1 MFWLSLLYA
10 IGFALIHYFSGQLI
24 HVQETP
30 RSRFLSLA
38 GGVAVAYV
46 FLHLLPELNEYQRE
60 LEGHLENG
68 LFASIENH
76 ILIVSMFGLAV
87 FYGLERLASQMN
99 KRGSGSVFWIHMA
112 LFIVYNFSIGYVL
125 AESEFDTVWAMT
137 LYFLALG
144 IHFITVDQGLRH
156 HHKRLYDE
164 RGRLLLSLAVLAGWG
179 VGAFSVLQEVTLS
192 MIVAFLAGGIILNV
206 MKEELPEER
215 ESSFR
220 AFTVGLIGYALLL
233 LAI

>member
-1 MFWLSLLYA
+1 MFVLSLVYA

-24 HVQETP
+24 HVKETP

-46 FLHLLPELNEYQRE
+46 FLHLLPELNEYQEE

-68 LFASIENH
+68 ALASIENH
-76 ILIVSMFGLAV
+76 ILVISMLGLAV
-87 FYGLERLASQMN
+87 FYGLERLASKRKN
-99 KRGSGSVFWIHMA
+99 KGAGNIFWIHMVT
-112 LFIVYNFSIGYVL
+112 FVIYNFSIGYVL
-125 AESEFDTVWAMT
+125 AESEFETVGTMT

-156 HHKRLYDE
+156 HHQHLYDQ
-164 RGRLLLSLAVLAGWG
+164 RGRLLLSLSVLIGWG
-179 VGAFSVLQEVTLS
+179 VGAFSSLHELSLS

-215 ESSFR
+215 DSSFR
-220 AFTVGLIGYALLL
+220 AFSIGLIGYAVLL
-233 LAI
+233 LAL

>member
-1 MFWLSLLYA
+1 MFWLSLLFA
-10 IGFALIHYFSGQLI
+10 IGFALVHYFSGQLI
-24 HVQETP
+24 HVRETP

-60 LEGHLENG
+60 LEGHLESG

-76 ILIVSMFGLAV
+76 ILVVSMLGLAV
-87 FYGLERLASQMN
+87 FYGLERLATQMKN
-99 KRGSGSVFWIHMA
+99 RGKGNVFWIHMA
-112 LFIVYNFSIGYVL
+112 LFVVYNFSIGYVL
-125 AESEFDTVWAMT
+125 AESEFDTAWAMT

-144 IHFITVDQGLRH
+144 IHFVTVDQGLRH
-156 HHKRLYDE
+156 HHRQQYDR
-164 RGRLLLSLAVLAGWG
+164 RGRLWLSLAVLAGWG
-179 VGAFSVLQEVTLS
+179 VGVFSALHEVTLS

-215 ESSFR
+215 DSSFR
-220 AFTVGLIGYALLL
+220 AFAVGLIGYALLL